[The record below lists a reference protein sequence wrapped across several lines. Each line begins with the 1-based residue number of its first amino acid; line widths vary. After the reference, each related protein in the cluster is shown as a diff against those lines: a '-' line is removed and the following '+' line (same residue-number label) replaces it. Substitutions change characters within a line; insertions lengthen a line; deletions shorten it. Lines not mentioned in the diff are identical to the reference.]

1 MDWARL
7 LDSMYQPLPYKKRK
21 GISMLSAPCTR
32 WCHSG
37 LSTYVNQVIQI
48 KMTTEEI
55 LTCRWTSTGRRS
67 CTSTAQWD
75 LYCSDAPPVCRASY
89 YRPWRYCSPSGTCWC
104 IRLDHLQ
111 AVARHN
117 SASPPWLVT
126 GSGHQMDMVHYHTT
140 LFKYVCLCYMYHW
153 LFTSRKTTIDCGKR
167 CSQMEVVGC
176 VQYFDHLLCSSGMGV
191 SHLVH

>member
-7 LDSMYQPLPYKKRK
+7 LDSMYQPLRYKKRK

-37 LSTYVNQVIQI
+37 LSTYVTQVIQI

-117 SASPPWLVT
+117 SASPPLAGHRFWASDGYGTLSHDFIQICLFMLHVPLVVHFPENNYRLWKEMQSDGSSWLR
-126 GSGHQMDMVHYHTT
+126 SI
-140 LFKYVCLCYMYHW
+140 LWSLA
-153 LFTSRKTTIDCGKR
+153 L
-167 CSQMEVVGC
+167 
-176 VQYFDHLLCSSGMGV
+176 
-191 SHLVH
+191 